1 MAENAKD
8 KIEFQYIMNYKAYR
22 RGMIMFRVGA
32 TVLVAGGLA
41 CLAFVNW
48 VLGLIFAA
56 MTLFVGVI
64 FILAALGNEY
74 SYNVYADRIVIK
86 KRGVDKRT
94 TVAIADIKSVKYS
107 RAFYEKSLATGTIKI
122 TAKSGG
128 KTKSYKLK
136 HLFDAQ
142 PLLDFLNNRGQNA
155 ND

>member
-22 RGMIMFRVGA
+22 RGMIIFRVGA

-41 CLAFVNW
+41 CLSVIHWA
-48 VLGLIFAA
+48 LGLIFSVMAA
-56 MTLFVGVI
+56 FIGVI

-74 SYNVYADRIVIK
+74 TYNVYTDRVVIK

-94 TVAIADIKSVKYS
+94 TVAIADIESVKYS
-107 RAFYEKSLATGTIKI
+107 RAFYEKGLATGSIKI

-128 KTKSYKLK
+128 RKKRYKLK
-136 HLFDAQ
+136 HLFAAQ
-142 PLLDFLNNRGQNA
+142 PLVEFLNNRGKVT